1 MKALVPMTVPEMRR
15 ARPTHANRLLAAALR
30 RFGEDGAVAVNL
42 EDVRRDAEVSVGALY
57 HHFADKAALVE
68 ALYAAGDGAL
78 SGGLPRDL
86 QASPS
91 AEDGVRRGVRYFLR
105 WVQDHRHETAILLGG
120 RAESPA
126 LAELNR
132 RFFAEVMA
140 WWRTHAHYGA
150 VQPLPLELIH
160 ALWLGSGPGV
170 HPPLAGR
177 TRQTIARRRRP
188 RSGAGGLGRALGGA
202 AASGRDRRHG
212 IVPRRCT
219 SSPCHRPDFDAAV
232 ALWREVGLTRP
243 WNDPSTI
250 CAGR

>member
-15 ARPTHANRLLAAALR
+15 APNARSRLLAAALR

-42 EDVRRDAEVSVGALY
+42 EEIRREAEVSVGALY

-68 ALYAAGDGAL
+68 ALYAEVTARFQAGFL
-78 SGGLPRDL
+78 EML

-105 WVQDHRHETAILLGG
+105 WVQDHRHETVILLGA

-126 LAELNR
+126 LTELNR

-150 VQPLPLELIH
+150 VQTLPLELIH
-160 ALWLGSGPGV
+160 ALWLGSAQEYTR
-170 HPPLAGR
+170 HWLAG
-177 TRQTIARRRRP
+177 QAK
-188 RSGAGGLGRALGGA
+188 RSPTAVGA
-202 AASGRDRRHG
+202 ALEQAAWSALKG
-212 IVPRRCT
+212 
-219 SSPCHRPDFDAAV
+219 DA
-232 ALWREVGLTRP
+232 
-243 WNDPSTI
+243 
-250 CAGR
+250 